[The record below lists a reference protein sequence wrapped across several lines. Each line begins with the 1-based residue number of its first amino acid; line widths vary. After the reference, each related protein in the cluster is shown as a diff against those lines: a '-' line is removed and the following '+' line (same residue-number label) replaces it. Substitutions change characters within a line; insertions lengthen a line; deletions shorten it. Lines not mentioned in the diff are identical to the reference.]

1 MTNDKDL
8 WSGTN
13 EILDKIKSY
22 AVFILI
28 ARSEKIIYVPL
39 TGRWY
44 NALKL
49 RVLLRRPVY
58 KKRPT
63 ECIYLTEVAPKIL
76 QEYNFHTN

>member
-28 ARSEKIIYVPL
+28 ARSEKIIYAPL
-39 TGRWY
+39 TGR
-44 NALKL
+44 
-49 RVLLRRPVY
+49 
-58 KKRPT
+58 
-63 ECIYLTEVAPKIL
+63 
-76 QEYNFHTN
+76 